1 MTTTVAKVLAD
12 ARNLLM
18 SGERGVFNVLGGDID
33 GVTTTVTFSLTDTT
47 LLPTVG
53 SYIEIDLEIM
63 LVTAAA
69 SASVTVLRGFLGS
82 TAAAH
87 TSGTYVKV
95 DPEFF
100 DYVLL
105 THLNGELSDLC
116 SPANGLFQ
124 ASSVD
129 ITYTAARD
137 GYDLTSTTTVEDI
150 LDMRYSKPDARK
162 RWPQAEGQL
171 ARGMPTT
178 DFASGN
184 AILITEGGFVGQSIR
199 VFYKAPYGTVSAT
212 TDTLEVTA
220 GMHTQ
225 AVDIPAVGV
234 AIRVTAGRE
243 VARNFLSAQSD
254 TRRADEVP
262 AGAQNSAAAGMRQL
276 RQSRIQAEA
285 ARLAARWPSFGRFS

>member
-1 MTTTVAKVLAD
+1 VTTTVAKVLAD

-18 SGERGVFNVLGGDID
+18 SSTRSVFNVLSADID
-33 GVTTTVTFSLTDTT
+33 NAVTTVTLSYTDTT

-63 LVTAAA
+63 LVVAMSSSQA
-69 SASVTVLRGFLGS
+69 TVIRAFLGS
-82 TAAAH
+82 AAAAH
-87 TSGTYVKV
+87 TNGTYVKV

-105 THLNGELSDLC
+105 THLNGELADLC

-124 ASSVD
+124 ALSVD

-150 LDMRYSKPDARK
+150 LDMRYAKPDARK

-184 AILITEGGFVGQSIR
+184 AILITEGGHVGQSIR
-199 VFYKAPYGTVSAT
+199 VFYKAPYGALALTS
-212 TDTLEVTA
+212 DTLESTG
-220 GMHTQ
+220 GMHAQ
-225 AVDIPAVGV
+225 AVDIPAIGV
-234 AIRVTAGRE
+234 AIRATTGRE
-243 VARNFLSAQSD
+243 VARNFISAQSD

-276 RQSRIQAEA
+276 RMSRVQAEA